1 MSTQITVAVG
11 ANGEVLSALALRD
24 GARADR
30 LDSEATKKQARQAA
44 VDKLD
49 DDTNGR
55 ENKLGKYDP
64 SRDPAAFARKKR
76 EQVKGQ
82 FGGVNIQYQHFP
94 LTEDNAT
101 LRDGNYMRV
110 KFRGIEI
117 KEDGSGNETSQLSP
131 ETVELQLIRNNN
143 VVEFNVD
150 RPAGYKTTSDWDSQ
164 DVYGE
169 FPYYMGFGD
178 WPAYEGLA
186 AYWQEGFNG
195 RSISS
200 HVINDENTR
209 QYWIAAPYESRW
221 GTFNTDRMDSID
233 SSSVITVWQ
242 DCPEEADLYNSN
254 ERVNGRAI
262 LYFDGKY
269 QFDRDYSQRFNSEFD
284 PVEEL
289 FLLPYTKDLFFIFV
303 VYTDYNVGSYS
314 GCLVTGTTVSNSTDT
329 TYPLASGLGAHFGPA
344 TATAT
349 SYARGKPF
357 YQIPPGYDFPDNDL
371 SSLPTG
377 VDYRPVITDAGA
389 DKIQQTYL
397 YKVENGKVIAMTV
410 PTELRTFAASLQT
423 DLRNAKVPRTDTNSD
438 RQYAGYE
445 QTCYYWERNYFPQ
458 ITRTAT
464 RSNSNTCAAPATF
477 LSISLLESQMI
488 EGRKYLDSEQRERSL
503 ARGYGF
509 GRIST
514 DNHFESPYIDVTLKS
529 FFDDTYFTPMVYQ
542 YITGNGIAS
551 MAYNIGEL
559 GMWNDPE
566 TGAPLVL
573 DVFIDFDGRDKVRS
587 TTSGTKPARV
597 DLAHQDDYTEWVDA
611 PQLKNS
617 THRCWNWNRPDM
629 CWDKLRELGIPTSV
643 LGTRPAKP

>member
-44 VDKLD
+44 ADKLD
-49 DDTNGR
+49 DDSNGR
-55 ENKLGKYDP
+55 ENKLGQYDP

-76 EQVKGQ
+76 EQIKGQ
-82 FGGVNIQYQHFP
+82 FGGVSIQYQHTP
-94 LTEDNAT
+94 LTAENAT
-101 LRDGNYMRV
+101 VKDGSYMRI
-110 KFRGIEI
+110 KFRGIETN
-117 KEDGSGNETSQLSP
+117 DSGSSQLHP
-131 ETVELQLIRNNN
+131 ETVELNLVRNNN
-143 VVEFNVD
+143 VAEFNVD
-150 RPAGYKTTSDWDSQ
+150 RPAEYETTTVWDSTRR
-164 DVYGE
+164 YGE
-169 FPYYMGFGD
+169 YPYYMRFGS

-209 QYWIAAPYESRW
+209 QYWIAVAYEARW
-221 GTFNTDRMDSID
+221 GTFDDDRMDSID
-233 SSSVITVWQ
+233 NSSVITVWQ
-242 DCPEEADLYNSN
+242 DCPDPADLYNSN
-254 ERVNGRAI
+254 QEVNGRTTLRI
-262 LYFDGKY
+262 DGKY
-269 QFDRDYSQRFNSEFD
+269 QFDRDYSQRFNSEYD

-289 FLLPYTKDLFFIFV
+289 FLLPYTEDLFFIFV

-314 GCLVTGTTVSNSTDT
+314 GCTVTGSATSNSTDT
-329 TYPLASGLGAHFGPA
+329 TYPTPSGLGWFGPA

-349 SYARGKPF
+349 SYARGKPV
-357 YQIPPGYDFPDNDL
+357 YQIPPGYHFPDNDL

-377 VDYRPVITDAGA
+377 VDYQPVITDAGA

-397 YKVENGKVIAMTV
+397 YKVENGKITAMTV

-423 DLRNAKVPRTDTNSD
+423 DLRNAKVPGTGTNAGG
-438 RQYAGYE
+438 QYAGYG
-445 QTCYYWERNYFPQ
+445 QTCYYWEENYFPR

-464 RSNSNTCAAPATF
+464 ISNSNTCAAPTTF
-477 LSISLLESQMI
+477 LFISLLESQMI
-488 EGRKYLDSEQRERSL
+488 SGRKYLDSQQRERSL

-514 DNHFESPYIDVTLKS
+514 NNHFESPYIDVTLKS

-542 YITGNGIAS
+542 YITGNGVTS
-551 MAYNIGEL
+551 MAYNTGEL

-573 DVFIDFDGRDKVRS
+573 DVFIDFDGSDKVRS
-587 TTSGTKPARV
+587 TTSGAKPARV

-643 LGTRPAKP
+643 LGTRPDKPNE